1 MPPEEDMAG
10 MVMEGEEPSEMQS
23 KAWWMELSDQ
33 VFISW
38 EQVGEL

>member
-1 MPPEEDMAG
+1 MAG
-10 MVMEGEEPSEMQS
+10 MVMEGEEPSEMHS